1 MTVASVTSGM
11 SKEIAV
17 VFVRWVGVVVL
28 VGGGVGR
35 GGRWSVVRFVG
46 GFLGG
51 RERVRGVSC

>member
-1 MTVASVTSGM
+1 
-11 SKEIAV
+11 
-17 VFVRWVGVVVL
+17 VVVL